1 MYEIN
6 KNSLNSFNERQIDW
20 SIDSTFPLACCQILK
35 TIKRCL
41 EIKSNPN
48 NLKLAYIKLKLL
60 RAATVRRLP
69 EPLRAN
75 KKLFLFFLFL
85 ARVSREP
92 LYRRCCWQRKLEVA
106 RHFISTSFFG
116 PTVLKKKHTCI
127 NAWWIHQKTKLY
139 CKQWL
144 RRIDLAVTSWML
156 YIEWRLLK
164 SKSQV
169 ENYFSIVF
177 TIH

>member
-1 MYEIN
+1 MLNVNAKSSQLHYIMYEIN

-20 SIDSTFPLACCQILK
+20 SIDTISIGMLPNLK
-35 TIKRCL
+35 NHQERCL

-92 LYRRCCWQRKLEVA
+92 LCGRCCWQRKLEVA
-106 RHFISTSFFG
+106 RHFISTSFFR
-116 PTVLKKKHTCI
+116 TYNFIEETYMYRCMV
-127 NAWWIHQKTKLY
+127 
-139 CKQWL
+139 
-144 RRIDLAVTSWML
+144 DLPVG
-156 YIEWRLLK
+156 K
-164 SKSQV
+164 P
-169 ENYFSIVF
+169 NYVANN
-177 TIH
+177 T